1 MNVTLT
7 LPTVTEL
14 ADILLAKYMPFL
26 LRESST
32 AGWQRAELK
41 GVCHVAAADA
51 LTGFDPARGDLI
63 ARGHAKIEEQ
73 VRGAGFSPRG
83 AIREDAEVILAPA
96 ANFDD
101 PFSILAA
108 RQLADL
114 LTSRGLVA
122 AALSDDVGSE
132 RTCRRR
138 VVERRLAA
146 KKLSEEFRRADDK

>member
-1 MNVTLT
+1 MSATLM
-7 LPTVTEL
+7 PPSIMEL
-14 ADILLAKYMPFL
+14 ADFL
-26 LRESST
+26 LKKFQPALRAEST
-32 AGWQRAELK
+32 RAGWQPQDLK
-41 GVCHVAAADA
+41 GVCYVAAADA

-108 RQLADL
+108 GQLADL

-146 KKLSEEFRRADDK
+146 KKLAEEFRRADDK